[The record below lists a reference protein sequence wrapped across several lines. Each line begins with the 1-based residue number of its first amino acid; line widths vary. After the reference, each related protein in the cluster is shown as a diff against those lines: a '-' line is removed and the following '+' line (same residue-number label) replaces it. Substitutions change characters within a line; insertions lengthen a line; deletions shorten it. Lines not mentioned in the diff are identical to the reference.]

1 MKRRDEV
8 TVGILL
14 TVAVIVLIT
23 GTLWLVRGGLKR
35 GYPLFVRFAWGH
47 SVKQGQAVVLAGVTV
62 GYVADVRL
70 NQDAGAG
77 LLDVDLI
84 VRNQYRIP
92 KTAVAEVFPVGIFGD
107 VIVALKADRPDT
119 AFYARGDT
127 IPSRPASGSGLDVL
141 QAKADSIANALSRI
155 TRTLESE
162 LVAAGGI
169 RELRQTI
176 SGMNRLVTQIQG
188 AVAEQD
194 RNMSATMTSVRNA
207 VDSAEVA
214 RTLKELRVSA
224 ASADSLMLRLSS
236 NSTQIQAILARLERG
251 EGTAG
256 KLLADTALYHDAR
269 VLLARADSL
278 LADIKKNPGRY
289 VKLSIW

>member
-14 TVAVIVLIT
+14 TVALAVLIT

-47 SVKQGQAVVLAGVTV
+47 SVKQGQSVVLAGVTV
-62 GYVADVRL
+62 GYVAGVRL
-70 NQDAGAG
+70 NPNG

-84 VRNQYRIP
+84 VRDEYHIP
-92 KTAVAEVFPVGIFGD
+92 RTAIAEVYPVGIFGD
-107 VIVALKADRPDT
+107 VIVALKADKPGT
-119 AFYARGDT
+119 AYYAEGDT
-127 IPSRPASGSGLDVL
+127 IPSRLASGSGLDVL
-141 QAKADSIANALSRI
+141 QAKADTIANALSRI

-162 LVAAGGI
+162 LVTAGGI
-169 RELRQTI
+169 RDLRQAI
-176 SGMNRLVTQIQG
+176 SGMNRLVAQIQTT
-188 AVAEQD
+188 VTEQD
-194 RNMSATMTSVRNA
+194 KNVAATLTSVRSA

-214 RTLKELRVSA
+214 RTLKELRTSA
-224 ASADSLMLRLSS
+224 GAADSLMQRLSS
-236 NSTQIQAILARLERG
+236 NSTQLQAILARLERG

-256 KLLADTALYHDAR
+256 KLLADTLLYHDAR
-269 VLLARADSL
+269 ALLARADSL